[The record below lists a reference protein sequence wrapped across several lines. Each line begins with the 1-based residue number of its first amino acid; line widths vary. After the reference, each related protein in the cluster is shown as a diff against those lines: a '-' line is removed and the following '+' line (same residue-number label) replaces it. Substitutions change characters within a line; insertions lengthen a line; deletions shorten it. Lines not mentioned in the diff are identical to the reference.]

1 LQVVDKESD
10 LEHEDVSLSIRRGTG
25 GWKGYASS
33 CIAEEEIIPVA
44 SASYVDRYGKPD
56 TIEELARNQFNHL
69 EEPYRPRPK
78 WRDWIAT
85 FDFDYIDNGEGL
97 RLNDYALVV
106 QAAMSGEGIAIGWK
120 HIVALLISSGLL
132 VQVMPLCWKSGEEFH
147 LIWSSRTTLSPHA
160 EQVRDWIINEAR
172 STGELN
178 RASPSSYLA

>member
-1 LQVVDKESD
+1 MDINRKSPSALVTLSVSTAFANYWILSRLSRLHRDHPGIDLRLQVVDKESD

-78 WRDWIAT
+78 WRDWIAI
-85 FDFDYIDNGEGL
+85 FDFDYIDN
-97 RLNDYALVV
+97 
-106 QAAMSGEGIAIGWK
+106 
-120 HIVALLISSGLL
+120 
-132 VQVMPLCWKSGEEFH
+132 
-147 LIWSSRTTLSPHA
+147 
-160 EQVRDWIINEAR
+160 
-172 STGELN
+172 
-178 RASPSSYLA
+178 